1 MQSQFER
8 VADCLPEVVL
18 EMVELVGFADME
30 KIVHQFGGTNFLFSD
45 GRVYFPKLKAL
56 IGLESA
62 VKLRR
67 YFKSERVYI
76 PRCEVAL
83 RLLRNERLKADFD
96 FITRQEK
103 KAGVWLCWSFVKN
116 TNFLTVMRGI
126 LFAHFSQCRS
136 ININKPHFLSVGVWN
151 SLLHSTQSFYYTIPS
166 IY

>member
-96 FITRQEK
+96 FLTQMEK
-103 KAGVWLCWSFVKN
+103 KSGRMAMLELCKKYQLSDRHAWDIVRTLQS
-116 TNFLTVMRGI
+116 MSCYQYQQAA
-126 LFAHFSQCRS
+126 LF
-136 ININKPHFLSVGVWN
+136 
-151 SLLHSTQSFYYTIPS
+151 
-166 IY
+166 